1 MSKFNFDE
9 LPSLID
15 NLIQQAKAQKRNIAI
30 FGIAVL
36 LLLFGVVISFVSK
49 NATERKIES
58 LEHEIQANNKRLTEL
73 DGVLEAYSNEIG
85 KLQEQEHLL
94 EVQLDSVQQ
103 ENKQINNSLNLQKQK
118 VSKLKKELYHERN
131 KTNYSDS
138 TINSILQGFSE

>member
-1 MSKFNFDE
+1 MSFNFDE

-15 NLIQQAKAQKRNIAI
+15 NLIQQTRAQNKKLIALAVV
-30 FGIAVL
+30 FVVL
-36 LLLFGVVISFVSK
+36 LIGVIVGHIAK
-49 NATERKIES
+49 NATESKIES

-103 ENKQINNSLNLQKQK
+103 ENKNINHSLNLQKQK

>member
-1 MSKFNFDE
+1 MSFDFDE

-15 NLIQQAKAQKRNIAI
+15 NLIQQAKAQKRNITI

-36 LLLFGVVISFVSK
+36 LLLFCVVISFVSNK
-49 NATERKIES
+49 VTERKIES
-58 LEHEIQANNKRLTEL
+58 LEHEIQANNKRLSEL

-103 ENKQINNSLNLQKQK
+103 ENKNINHSLNLQKQK

>member
-1 MSKFNFDE
+1 MSFNFDE
-9 LPSLID
+9 LPNLID
-15 NLIQQAKAQKRNIAI
+15 NLIQQAKAQKRNITI
-30 FGIAVL
+30 FGIAAL
-36 LLLFGVVISFVSK
+36 LLLFGVVISFVSNK
-49 NATERKIES
+49 VTERKIES
-58 LEHEIQANNKRLTEL
+58 LEHEIEANNKRLTEL

-118 VSKLKKELYHERN
+118 VSKLKKELYYEKH

>member
-1 MSKFNFDE
+1 MSFNFDE
-9 LPSLID
+9 LPNLID
-15 NLIQQAKAQKRNIAI
+15 NLIQQAKAQKRNITI
-30 FGIAVL
+30 FGIAAL
-36 LLLFGVVISFVSK
+36 LLLFGVVISFVSNK
-49 NATERKIES
+49 VTERKIES
-58 LEHEIQANNKRLTEL
+58 LEHEIEANNKRLTEL

-118 VSKLKKELYHERN
+118 VSKLKKELYYERH